1 MDPSLDKSNENY
13 PTASVITSYACFGGA
28 IGGGLIGL
36 IMAMLM
42 ILECI
47 LERVFLQKIVSSI
60 VLGALAI
67 PTFALFGFVIG
78 LIPATLTGCLV
89 AHLKLYRHYN
99 DLLQSAIIGAI
110 STVICA
116 LLLMVFSNNTF
127 SLTACIFATMIGSIS
142 GYLTGLSVLPND

>member
-1 MDPSLDKSNENY
+1 
-13 PTASVITSYACFGGA
+13 
-28 IGGGLIGL
+28 
-36 IMAMLM
+36 MATLM

-47 LERVFLQKIVSSI
+47 LNRVFLQKIVSSI

-89 AHLKLYRHYN
+89 AHLKLYRNYN

-116 LLLMVFSNNTF
+116 LLLMVFSNSTF

-142 GYLTGLSVLPND
+142 GYLTGLSVLPKD